1 MPRGQRKSL
10 EEKIQAKQELINA
23 LNIRIESEE
32 RELEELYEQK
42 RRKELEAV
50 SDLIED
56 AGLAPEEVAEV
67 LQHTLRTAAQMHRE
81 IAGERELAHLKEP
94 ELYRP
99 KVRNRINLMTG
110 GRYTPGLF
118 LCPFGYR
125 QSCKHV
131 GSLALIIS

>member
-1 MPRGQRKSL
+1 MNGLFDSIAIRKGAHSICQEDL

-56 AGLAPEEVAEV
+56 AGLAPEEVTEV
-67 LQHTLRTAAQMHRE
+67 LQQYIE
-81 IAGERELAHLKEP
+81 
-94 ELYRP
+94 
-99 KVRNRINLMTG
+99 NRSANA
-110 GRYTPGLF
+110 
-118 LCPFGYR
+118 
-125 QSCKHV
+125 S
-131 GSLALIIS
+131 

>member
-32 RELEELYEQK
+32 RELEELFEQK

-56 AGLAPEEVAEV
+56 AGLAPEEVTEV
-67 LQHTLRTAAQMHRE
+67 LQQYIDRLLKSIIAYESLRVKNYATYSSPR
-81 IAGERELAHLKEP
+81 
-94 ELYRP
+94 
-99 KVRNRINLMTG
+99 RNTRRMSG
-110 GRYTPGLF
+110 
-118 LCPFGYR
+118 
-125 QSCKHV
+125 V
-131 GSLALIIS
+131 V

>member
-42 RRKELEAV
+42 RRKEL
-50 SDLIED
+50 
-56 AGLAPEEVAEV
+56 
-67 LQHTLRTAAQMHRE
+67 E

-125 QSCKHV
+125 QSCNLLRRVSKF
-131 GSLALIIS
+131 

>member
-50 SDLIED
+50 SDLIE
-56 AGLAPEEVAEV
+56 AGLAPEEVTEV
-67 LQHTLRTAAQMHRE
+67 LQQYIE
-81 IAGERELAHLKEP
+81 
-94 ELYRP
+94 
-99 KVRNRINLMTG
+99 NRSANA
-110 GRYTPGLF
+110 
-118 LCPFGYR
+118 
-125 QSCKHV
+125 S
-131 GSLALIIS
+131 

>member
-32 RELEELYEQK
+32 REELYEQK

-56 AGLAPEEVAEV
+56 AGLAPEEVTEV
-67 LQHTLRTAAQMHRE
+67 LQQYIE
-81 IAGERELAHLKEP
+81 
-94 ELYRP
+94 
-99 KVRNRINLMTG
+99 NRSANA
-110 GRYTPGLF
+110 
-118 LCPFGYR
+118 
-125 QSCKHV
+125 S
-131 GSLALIIS
+131 

>member
-50 SDLIED
+50 SDL
-56 AGLAPEEVAEV
+56 
-67 LQHTLRTAAQMHRE
+67 
-81 IAGERELAHLKEP
+81 
-94 ELYRP
+94 
-99 KVRNRINLMTG
+99 
-110 GRYTPGLF
+110 
-118 LCPFGYR
+118 C
-125 QSCKHV
+125 
-131 GSLALIIS
+131 